1 MEGWYV
7 AKAKPQKEGS
17 LKSFLEQ
24 WGVEVFYPK
33 VPQPGR
39 NTTQQAL
46 FPTYMFC
53 YLDPTSRVWPIA
65 RWAPGMAYFLNHDG
79 EPTRIPEQMV
89 EHLRNRVDQ
98 WNSKDVR
105 QLKHG
110 DKILVMSGP
119 FAGLEGVFQRYIP
132 SRERCRILLE
142 AVGKL
147 ATVELPEWEIEEIKE
162 ESRKLEVAQAALR

>member
-1 MEGWYV
+1 MEDWYV

-33 VPQPGR
+33 VVQPGR
-39 NTTQQAL
+39 NGTQQAL
-46 FPTYMFC
+46 FPTYLFC
-53 YLDPTSRVWPIA
+53 FLDPDSRVWPIA

-79 EPTRIPEQMV
+79 EPTRIPEHIV
-89 EHLRNRVDQ
+89 EYLRNRVVQ
-98 WNSKDVR
+98 LNSKGSDR
-105 QLKHG
+105 QLKYG

-119 FAGLEGVFQRYIP
+119 FAGLEGIFQRYIP

-142 AVGKL
+142 AVGRL
-147 ATVELPEWEIEEIKE
+147 ATVELPEWEVKEIKE
-162 ESRKLEVAQAALR
+162 ENRKLGVA

>member
-1 MEGWYV
+1 MEGWYI

-39 NTTQQAL
+39 NVGQKPL
-46 FPTYMFC
+46 FPTYLFC
-53 YLDPTSRVWPIA
+53 YLDPASRVWPIA
-65 RWAPGMAYFLNHDG
+65 RWAPGMAYFLNHEG
-79 EPTRIPEQMV
+79 EPTRIPETVV
-89 EHLRNRVDQ
+89 EYLMSRVAQ
-98 WNSKDVR
+98 WDSKDGR

-110 DKILVMSGP
+110 DKVLIVSGP
-119 FAGLEGVFQRYIP
+119 FAGLEGIFQRYIP

-147 ATVELPEWEIEEIKE
+147 GTVELPEWEIKEIQGE
-162 ESRKLEVAQAALR
+162 VQKLEVA